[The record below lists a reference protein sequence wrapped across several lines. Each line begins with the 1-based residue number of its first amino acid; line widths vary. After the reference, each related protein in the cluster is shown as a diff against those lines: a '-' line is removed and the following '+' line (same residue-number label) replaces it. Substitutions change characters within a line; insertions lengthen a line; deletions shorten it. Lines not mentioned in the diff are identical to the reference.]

1 MIWCSTEI
9 KTRQTIFYDTAPSA
23 VCFFIFVQTVK
34 PTRFVWL
41 VWLTL
46 RSSEVLRMANA
57 FTPRSTDPGK
67 RFLSLTCLLEVFF
80 ASSIL
85 FSEWRWSK
93 SRRSLW
99 MKSTSCG
106 VSYVLFWMWEDKTSC
121 VKSKKYLNHRRN
133 LPTIKLSLL
142 PRELGEVSECY
153 RQQPKTRMLQQ
164 VCCNLET
171 DLLSTSWYQDA
182 FAWLATMACSR
193 QVRSVRVL
201 GWHSKVRRFD
211 SHRSQTY
218 FFLILLF
225 IFRTLLLFWFD
236 IYLLHVAGVPTVP
249 GFCSRVHVPI
259 LVMS

>member
-1 MIWCSTEI
+1 MQKYRHCMLI
-9 KTRQTIFYDTAPSA
+9 KKFYQNIQWWFSVLFTHWKKSKMNILRTRQVIEKLKTLCRFIIKARQTIFYDTAPST

-67 RFLSLTCLLEVFF
+67 QFLSPTYRSEVFF

-99 MKSTSCG
+99 KKSTSCG
-106 VSYVLFWMWEDKTSC
+106 VSYVLFWMWEDKTSY

-153 RQQPKTRMLQQ
+153 RHSRKRAR
-164 VCCNLET
+164 VW
-171 DLLSTSWYQDA
+171 SWNR
-182 FAWLATMACSR
+182 LVINKLISRCVRMAC
-193 QVRSVRVL
+193 
-201 GWHSKVRRFD
+201 D
-211 SHRSQTY
+211 S
-218 FFLILLF
+218 LF
-225 IFRTLLLFWFD
+225 TTS
-236 IYLLHVAGVPTVP
+236 TVGP
-249 GFCSRVHVPI
+249 SIGLTF
-259 LVMS
+259 